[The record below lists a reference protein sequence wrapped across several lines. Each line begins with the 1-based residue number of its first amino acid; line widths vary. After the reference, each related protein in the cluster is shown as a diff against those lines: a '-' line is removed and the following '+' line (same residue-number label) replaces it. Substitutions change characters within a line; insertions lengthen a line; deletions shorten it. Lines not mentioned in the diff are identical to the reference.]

1 MEMDLIR
8 TVLDGQAGVSDCKEA
23 LSEALRG
30 IMVKALVDQMKEE
43 VAALCGPHSGH
54 ESAARHQIPKTTA
67 RHARC

>member
-43 VAALCGPHSGH
+43 VAALCGPHYH
-54 ESAARHQIPKTTA
+54 PAP
-67 RHARC
+67 

>member
-1 MEMDLIR
+1 MKMDLIR

-43 VAALCGPHSGH
+43 VAALCGPHYHPAPEGDVPS
-54 ESAARHQIPKTTA
+54 SVKI
-67 RHARC
+67 